1 MQRRA
6 LTTLGALAAAL
17 VLASCGSESVQTNI
31 DDGPL
36 KGEKDEVV
44 LRGANLFA
52 ERCSGCHT
60 LAVAG
65 TQGGA
70 YAIKDR
76 ERTDGPN
83 FDLRRET
90 KRAVHYA
97 LNNGGFSGAI
107 MPANLAVG
115 DDAEAIA
122 SFLCKY
128 SGLKAGKSASPE
140 PVESAEERCKD
151 DSPAQAPA
159 PVEEGGVSTDEGGAT
174 PSTGTTTTAPSGGAE
189 PQDGSATTTAPTP
202 PTTTTEGA
210 GR

>member
-17 VLASCGSESVQTNI
+17 ALASCGSESVQTNI
-31 DDGPL
+31 DNGPL
-36 KGEKDEVV
+36 KGEKDQAV

-83 FDLRRET
+83 FDLRAET
-90 KRAVHYA
+90 KGAVTYA
-97 LNNGGFSGAI
+97 LHNGGFSGAI
-107 MPANLAVG
+107 MPPNIAVG
-115 DDAEAIA
+115 DDADAIA
-122 SFLCKY
+122 AFLCKY
-128 SGLKAGKSASPE
+128 SGLKAGTSSSPTKGKTAAQRCADTGP
-140 PVESAEERCKD
+140 PVAGAAPSEAGG
-151 DSPAQAPA
+151 SPA
-159 PVEEGGVSTDEGGAT
+159 GDGVPTDIRD
-174 PSTGTTTTAPSGGAE
+174 S
-189 PQDGSATTTAPTP
+189 D
-202 PTTTTEGA
+202 
-210 GR
+210 

>member
-36 KGEKDEVV
+36 KGEKDQTV

-52 ERCSGCHT
+52 ERCAGCHT

-70 YAIKDR
+70 TAIKDR
-76 ERTDGPN
+76 ERSDGPN

-90 KRAVHYA
+90 TGSVHYA
-97 LNNGGFSGAI
+97 LNNGGFSGAV

-115 DDAEAIA
+115 EDADALA
-122 SFLCKY
+122 AFLCKY
-128 SGLKAGKSASPE
+128 SGLKATSSASPD
-140 PVESAEERCKD
+140 PVSSVKERCAETGPP
-151 DSPAQAPA
+151 SSGNTPAPA
-159 PVEEGGVSTDEGGAT
+159 GVPSVEGGD
-174 PSTGTTTTAPSGGAE
+174 TADSNQSQSQSQPGN
-189 PQDGSATTTAPTP
+189 
-202 PTTTTEGA
+202 TEDPGN
-210 GR
+210 

>member
-31 DDGPL
+31 DNGPL
-36 KGEKDEVV
+36 KGEKDPVV

-90 KRAVHYA
+90 KGAVHYA
-97 LNNGGFSGAI
+97 LNNGGFSGSI

-140 PVESAEERCKD
+140 PVRSAEERCAD
-151 DSPAQAPA
+151 TGVPTGGAASEA
-159 PVEEGGVSTDEGGAT
+159 EGGVPTDEGGAT
-174 PSTGTTTTAPSGGAE
+174 PSEGTTTTEESGGA
-189 PQDGSATTTAPTP
+189 TP
-202 PTTTTEGA
+202 DTGT

>member
-1 MQRRA
+1 MQRRT

-36 KGEKDEVV
+36 KGEKDQTV

-76 ERTDGPN
+76 ERTDGPS

-90 KRAVHYA
+90 TGSVHYA
-97 LNNGGFSGAI
+97 LNNGGFSGAV

-115 DDAEAIA
+115 KDADALA
-122 SFLCKY
+122 AFLCKY
-128 SGLKAGKSASPE
+128 SGLKAAASASPD
-140 PVESAEERCKD
+140 PVASVEERCAETGPPSSGD
-151 DSPAQAPA
+151 TPA
-159 PVEEGGVSTDEGGAT
+159 PQGADGETTD
-174 PSTGTTTTAPSGGAE
+174 TG
-189 PQDGSATTTAPTP
+189 
-202 PTTTTEGA
+202 
-210 GR
+210 R

>member
-6 LTTLGALAAAL
+6 LTTLGALVAAL

-31 DDGPL
+31 DNGPL
-36 KGEKDEVV
+36 KGEKDPVV
-44 LRGANLFA
+44 LKGANLFA

-83 FDLRRET
+83 FDLRAET
-90 KRAVHYA
+90 KGSVLYA
-97 LNNGGFSGAI
+97 LHNGGYSGAI
-107 MPANLAVG
+107 MPANIAVG

-122 SFLCKY
+122 EFLCKY
-128 SGLKAGKSASPE
+128 TGLKAKAS
-140 PVESAEERCKD
+140 S
-151 DSPAQAPA
+151 SPAKR
-159 PVEEGGVSTDEGGAT
+159 
-174 PSTGTTTTAPSGGAE
+174 
-189 PQDGSATTTAPTP
+189 PTP
-202 PTTTTEGA
+202 AQRCADTGPPKAGNAEQSPAGSGVADTEDSGA
-210 GR
+210 QSSNPSQGTDTGQ

>member
-31 DDGPL
+31 EDGPL
-36 KGEKDEVV
+36 KGEKDQAV

-60 LAVAG
+60 LSVAG

-70 YAIKDR
+70 YSIKDR

-90 KRAVHYA
+90 TGAIRYA
-97 LNNGGFSGAI
+97 LNNGGFSGAV
-107 MPANLAVG
+107 MPANIAVG
-115 DDAEAIA
+115 KDADDIA
-122 SFLCKY
+122 AFLCKY
-128 SGLKAGKSASPE
+128 SGLKAGVSAAPD
-140 PVESAEERCKD
+140 PIESAEARCNETGLPNSGD
-151 DSPAQAPA
+151 TPA
-159 PVEEGGVSTDEGGAT
+159 PTGTPSVEGGGTENSNPVQDESQPGSTDD
-174 PSTGTTTTAPSGGAE
+174 AP
-189 PQDGSATTTAPTP
+189 
-202 PTTTTEGA
+202 
-210 GR
+210 

>member
-31 DDGPL
+31 DSGPL
-36 KGEKDEVV
+36 KGEKDQSV

-60 LAVAG
+60 LSVAG

-90 KRAVHYA
+90 TGSVHYA
-97 LNNGGFSGAI
+97 LNNGGFSGAV

-115 DDAEAIA
+115 EDADALA
-122 SFLCKY
+122 AFLCKY
-128 SGLKAGKSASPE
+128 SGLKASASASPTSA
-140 PVESAEERCKD
+140 PSAEERCKETGPP
-151 DSPAQAPA
+151 SSGNTPA
-159 PVEEGGVSTDEGGAT
+159 PEGTPSVEGGSTENSNPVQEESQPGSTDV
-174 PSTGTTTTAPSGGAE
+174 AP
-189 PQDGSATTTAPTP
+189 
-202 PTTTTEGA
+202 
-210 GR
+210 

>member
-36 KGEKDEVV
+36 KGEKDQTV

-52 ERCSGCHT
+52 ERCAGCHT
-60 LAVAG
+60 LSVAG

-76 ERTDGPN
+76 ERSDGPN

-90 KRAVHYA
+90 TGSVRYA
-97 LNNGGFSGAI
+97 LNNGGFSGAV
-107 MPANLAVG
+107 MPANIAVG
-115 DDAEAIA
+115 EDADALA
-122 SFLCKY
+122 AFLCKY
-128 SGLKAGKSASPE
+128 SGLKATASASPAST
-140 PVESAEERCKD
+140 PSAEERCKETGPP
-151 DSPAQAPA
+151 SSGSTPA
-159 PVEEGGVSTDEGGAT
+159 PQGTPSVEGGDTSDSNQGQSQSQPGN
-174 PSTGTTTTAPSGGAE
+174 
-189 PQDGSATTTAPTP
+189 
-202 PTTTTEGA
+202 TEDPGN
-210 GR
+210 